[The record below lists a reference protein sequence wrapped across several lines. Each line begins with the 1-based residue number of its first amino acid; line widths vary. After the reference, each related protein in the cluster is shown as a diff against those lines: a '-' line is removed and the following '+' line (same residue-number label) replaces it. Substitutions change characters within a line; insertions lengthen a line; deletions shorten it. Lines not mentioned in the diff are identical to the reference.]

1 MLSFNAGIAYIKCMQ
16 YTIRNIP
23 SHLDRSLRQRARQ
36 TGQSLNE
43 VVLEALIREAGLSAE
58 LIQRR
63 SLSDLAGQWIED
75 PEFDEAIRDQDSV
88 DPRIW
93 K

>member
-1 MLSFNAGIAYIKCMQ
+1 MQ
-16 YTIRNIP
+16 YTLRNIP
-23 SHLDRSLRQRARQ
+23 PHLDGSLRQRARQ

-58 LIQRR
+58 FIPRR
-63 SLSDLAGQWIED
+63 SLADLAGKWVDD
-75 PEFDEAIRDQDSV
+75 PEFDEAIRDQDSI

>member
-1 MLSFNAGIAYIKCMQ
+1 MQ

-23 SHLDRSLRQRARQ
+23 PHLDRSLRQRARQ

-63 SLSDLAGQWIED
+63 SLTDLAGKWVED
-75 PEFDEAIRDQDSV
+75 PEFDEAMRDQDAI